1 MKYQNVIP
9 GQSENSIIATIAL
22 KDKKIS
28 KAALNAF
35 QNLFDRIPSMVES
48 LHIRYPEQE
57 FEFAMGIGAVA
68 WDKLFPNTKKPKE
81 LRVFPG
87 IEGASSIAPSTPGD
101 FFFHIRANRMTPC
114 YDMLSNI
121 QALIEAYVNPVDETH
136 GFRYRDGR
144 AIIGFV
150 DGTENPKDSKAW
162 QAVFIDDD
170 SDFNGG
176 SYVFAQ
182 KYTFDKMAWDLLS
195 DVVQEKIIG
204 RRKWTDLELSDKIKP
219 MDAHT
224 EISKAHNNKGQEMKI
239 IRANLVYS
247 QSTQNIYGSYFIGY
261 SKNFS
266 ITTQMLEHMFQGTAD
281 ASEDSLLNYL
291 HAITGN
297 IFFVPSY
304 VQLDQMASGE
314 IS

>member
-68 WDKLFPNTKKPKE
+68 WDKLFLNTKKPKE

-247 QSTQNIYGSYFIGY
+247 QSTQNIYGSYFLGY

-266 ITTQMLEHMFQGTAD
+266 IATQMLEHMFQGTAD